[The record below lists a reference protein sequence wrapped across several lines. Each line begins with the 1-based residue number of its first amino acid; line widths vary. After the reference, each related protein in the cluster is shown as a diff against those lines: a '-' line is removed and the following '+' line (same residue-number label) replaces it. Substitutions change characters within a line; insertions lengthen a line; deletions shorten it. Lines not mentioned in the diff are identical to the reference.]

1 MLVVCGWRQGLP
13 HLSPSNSATHLRR
26 IQVYAL
32 LSASFFG
39 IIPHG
44 QRDLLSD
51 WGNLRLNALDMHHRG
66 FFERAPKFQALL
78 AYFGAM
84 HKRMGSCWMQMLERN
99 DFSEAKCP
107 ATCLCQE
114 GRTLDIAPVDEK
126 ISFYLHTPEPT
137 TFTGPKG
144 EQVSRD
150 KVDVDEMITQP
161 IPLTKLVVK
170 LDGDITKSDGNLQ
183 VRLSRMHCDIA
194 YGVVYNGRLSAKCVQ
209 LITASWSHVSV

>member
-1 MLVVCGWRQGLP
+1 
-13 HLSPSNSATHLRR
+13 
-26 IQVYAL
+26 
-32 LSASFFG
+32 
-39 IIPHG
+39 
-44 QRDLLSD
+44 
-51 WGNLRLNALDMHHRG
+51 MHHRG
-66 FFERAPKFQALL
+66 FLEREPKLKAALI
-78 AYFGAM
+78 YFNSM
-84 HKRMGSCWMQMLERN
+84 RKTMGTCWQQMLKDS
-99 DFSEAKCP
+99 DFTQARCT

-114 GRTLDIAPVDEK
+114 ITFDGKTRNVSPADEI

-150 KVDVDEMITQP
+150 KVDVDEMITKP

-194 YGVVYNGRLSAKCVQ
+194 YGVV
-209 LITASWSHVSV
+209 

>member
-1 MLVVCGWRQGLP
+1 MCGWLQGLP
-13 HLSPSNSATHLRR
+13 HLSPANSATHLRR
-26 IQVYAL
+26 IQVYSL

-39 IIPHG
+39 VIPHG

-78 AYFGAM
+78 AYFSAM